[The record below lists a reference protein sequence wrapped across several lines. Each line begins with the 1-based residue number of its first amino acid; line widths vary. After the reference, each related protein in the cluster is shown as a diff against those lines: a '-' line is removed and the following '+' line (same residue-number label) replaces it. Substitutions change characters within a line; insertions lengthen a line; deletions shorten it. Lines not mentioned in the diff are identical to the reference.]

1 MRRIVFNLFEMRFPQ
16 SGADLAHFAARVT
29 KKASDMIRER
39 EIRSLLSAV
48 RAAECASIV
57 GLSNTGKSTLLR
69 AICAPEVREAI
80 WEESDSGWLFVYID
94 CNLMPERS
102 ERALHE
108 IVLRS
113 AIEALR
119 RAGAQDGLLPRLD
132 WLYQQVVEPPTPLRS
147 PLAFNDALTALCEAS
162 ARRIVLALDEFDDPF
177 EKLDGRVFL
186 NLRASKDR
194 FRERLTYVTATDRPL
209 PEIRADHEASEFV
222 ELFAAQTRWIGFLG
236 AAESRDLIREVIKTD
251 GLALAPEELD
261 FLAHQAGG
269 HPGLLKSVTQIYE
282 RVAAGAPQSA
292 QREAQ
297 SVAAHAFDADATIH
311 QECAKLWA
319 QITPPER
326 EALMALFSHAR
337 ADSRALAQLRA
348 KGLLPELFE
357 DDDTSAATDSTPII
371 GALWQAFVKRHAL
384 AADQHERGVRVDVD
398 AGDVYVDGRMVDP
411 LTELEYKLLL
421 LLYGRLNKIVDK
433 YTIVTEVWGEN
444 YLNDVDDARIE
455 KLVSRLRAKLEPGAQ
470 EPAYLL
476 TVRGRGY
483 KLVG

>member
-1 MRRIVFNLFEMRFPQ
+1 
-16 SGADLAHFAARVT
+16 
-29 KKASDMIRER
+29 MIRER
-39 EIRSLLSAV
+39 EIRSLLAAV
-48 RAAECASIV
+48 RAAECVSIV

-69 AICAPEVREAI
+69 AICTPEVRDAI
-80 WEESDSGWLFVYID
+80 WAESDSDWLFVHID

-113 AIEALR
+113 AIESLR
-119 RAGAQDGLLPRLD
+119 RVGAQDGLLPRLD

-147 PLAFNDALTALCEAS
+147 PLAFNDALTALCQDS
-162 ARRIVLALDEFDDPF
+162 TRRTVLVFDEFDDPF

-186 NLRASKDR
+186 NLRATKDR
-194 FRERLTYVTATDRPL
+194 FGEQLTYVTATDRPL
-209 PEIRADHEASEFV
+209 PEIRSDHEASEFA
-222 ELFAAQTRWIGFLG
+222 ELFAAQTHWIGLLG
-236 AAESRDLIREVIKTD
+236 AAESRDLIREMVKVD
-251 GLALAPEELD
+251 GLTLAPEELD
-261 FLAHQAGG
+261 FLVHQAGG
-269 HPGLLKSVTQIYE
+269 HPGLLRSVTQIYE

-297 SVAAHAFDADATIH
+297 SVAAHAFEADATIH
-311 QECAKLWA
+311 QECVKLWA

-337 ADSRALAQLRA
+337 ADSRALAQLRV
-348 KGLLPELFE
+348 KGLLPESLVDDVRADTGRDDE
-357 DDDTSAATDSTPII
+357 DALDTMDSGPVV
-371 GALWQAFVKRHAL
+371 GAVWQAFVKRYAL
-384 AADQHERGVRVDVD
+384 AADQHERGVRVDVE
-398 AGDVYVDGRMVDP
+398 AGDVYVDGRMADP

-455 KLVSRLRAKLEPGAQ
+455 KLVSRLRSKLEPGKQ
-470 EPAYLL
+470 EPEYLL

>member
-1 MRRIVFNLFEMRFPQ
+1 
-16 SGADLAHFAARVT
+16 
-29 KKASDMIRER
+29 MIRER
-39 EIRSLLSAV
+39 EMGIVLSAI
-48 RAAECASIV
+48 RAAECTSIV

-69 AICAPEVREAI
+69 AICAPEVRDILWQEA
-80 WEESDSGWLFVYID
+80 ESDWLFVHVD

-108 IVLRS
+108 IVLRN

-147 PLAFNDALTALCEAS
+147 PLAFNDALTALCQDS
-162 ARRIVLALDEFDDPF
+162 TRRVVLVLDEFDDPF

-186 NLRASKDR
+186 NLRATKDR
-194 FRERLTYVTATDRPL
+194 FGERLTYVTATDRPL
-209 PEIRADHEASEFV
+209 PEIRTDREAGEFV
-222 ELFAAQTRWIGFLG
+222 ELFAAQTHWIGFLS
-236 AAESRDLIREVIKTD
+236 AAESGDLIRDMVKAD
-251 GLALAPEELD
+251 GLTLEPEELD
-261 FLAHQAGG
+261 FLARQAGG
-269 HPGLLKSVTQIYE
+269 HPGLLKSVTQIYA
-282 RVAAGAPQSA
+282 RVAAGAPKST

-297 SVAAHAFDADATIH
+297 SVAAHAFDSDATIH
-311 QECAKLWA
+311 QECARLWA

-337 ADSRALAQLRA
+337 ADSRVLAQLRV
-348 KGLLPELFE
+348 KGLLPKALADDVRDNE
-357 DDDTSAATDSTPII
+357 DAPDMSDAAPLV
-371 GALWQAFVKRHAL
+371 GEVWRAFVKRHAL

-398 AGDVYVDGRMVDP
+398 AGDVYVDGRMIEP

-455 KLVSRLRAKLEPGAQ
+455 KLVSRLRAKLEPGTQ

>member
-1 MRRIVFNLFEMRFPQ
+1 
-16 SGADLAHFAARVT
+16 
-29 KKASDMIRER
+29 MIRER
-39 EIRSLLSAV
+39 EIRLLLSAV
-48 RAAECASIV
+48 RAGECASIV

-69 AICAPEVREAI
+69 AICSPDVRGTV
-80 WEESDSGWLFVYID
+80 WDQPDSDWLFVHID

-108 IVLRS
+108 IVLRN
-113 AIEALR
+113 AIQSLR
-119 RAGAQDGLLPRLD
+119 QAGAEDGLLPRLD

-147 PLAFNDALTALCEAS
+147 PLAFNDALTALCQDS
-162 ARRIVLALDEFDDPF
+162 TRRTVLVLDEFDDPF

-186 NLRASKDR
+186 NLRATKDR
-194 FRERLTYVTATDRPL
+194 FGEQLTYVTATDWPL
-209 PEIRADHEASEFV
+209 PEIRADHEAGEFI
-222 ELFAAQTRWIGFLG
+222 ELFAAQTHWIGFLS
-236 AAESRDLIREVIKTD
+236 AAESRDLIRDVVMAD
-251 GLALAPEELD
+251 GLTLAPEELD
-261 FLAHQAGG
+261 FLVGQAGG
-269 HPGLLKSVTQIYE
+269 HAGLLRSVAQVYG

-319 QITPPER
+319 QIAPDER

-337 ADSRALAQLRA
+337 ANDHALARLRV
-348 KGLLPELFE
+348 KGLLPDTLNE
-357 DDDTSAATDSTPII
+357 DDAAGATEGAPAV

-384 AADQHERGVRVDVD
+384 AVERHERGVRVDVE
-398 AGDVYVDGRMVDP
+398 AGDVYVDGRLTDP

-433 YTIVTEVWGEN
+433 YTIVTDVWGEN

-455 KLVSRLRAKLEPGAQ
+455 KLVSRLRAKLEPGTQ
-470 EPAYLL
+470 EPVYLL

>member
-1 MRRIVFNLFEMRFPQ
+1 
-16 SGADLAHFAARVT
+16 
-29 KKASDMIRER
+29 MIRER
-39 EIRSLLSAV
+39 EIRLLLSAA
-48 RAAECASIV
+48 RAGACASIV
-57 GLSNTGKSTLLR
+57 GLSNTGKSSLLR
-69 AICAPEVREAI
+69 AICSPETRGAA
-80 WEESDSGWLFVYID
+80 WDQPDRDWLFVYVD

-108 IVLRS
+108 IVLRN
-113 AIEALR
+113 AIQSLR
-119 RAGAQDGLLPRLD
+119 QAGAHDDLLARLD
-132 WLYQQVVEPPTPLRS
+132 SLHQNVVQPPSPLRS
-147 PLAFNDALTALCEAS
+147 PLAFNDALTALCEES
-162 ARRIVLALDEFDDPF
+162 GRRIVLALDEFDDPF

-186 NLRASKDR
+186 NLRATRDR
-194 FRERLTYVTATDRPL
+194 FAEQLTYVTATDRPL
-209 PEIRADHEASEFV
+209 SDIRADHEAGEFI
-222 ELFAAQTRWIGFLG
+222 ELFAAHTHWIGFLS
-236 AAESRDLIREVIKTD
+236 AAESRDLIREVVRAD
-251 GLALAPEELD
+251 GLTLTPEGLD
-261 FLAHQAGG
+261 FLVAQAGG
-269 HPGLLKSVTQIYE
+269 HPGLLRSVAQVYG

-319 QITPPER
+319 QIAPDER
-326 EALMALFSHAR
+326 KALMALFSHAR
-337 ADSRALAQLRA
+337 ADSRVLAQLRA
-348 KGLLPELFE
+348 KGLLPDALNE
-357 DDDTSAATDSTPII
+357 DDAAGATEGAPAV

-384 AADQHERGVRVDVD
+384 AVERRERGVRVDVD
-398 AGDVYVDGRMVDP
+398 AGDVYVDGRLIEP

-470 EPAYLL
+470 EPVYLL

>member
-1 MRRIVFNLFEMRFPQ
+1 
-16 SGADLAHFAARVT
+16 
-29 KKASDMIRER
+29 MIRER
-39 EIRSLLSAV
+39 EIRALLSTV
-48 RAAECASIV
+48 RAGECASIV

-69 AICAPEVREAI
+69 AICAPEIRATL
-80 WEESDSGWLFVYID
+80 WEERDSDWLFVYVD

-108 IVLRS
+108 IVLRN
-113 AIEALR
+113 AIESLR

-147 PLAFNDALTALCEAS
+147 PLAFNDALTALCQDS
-162 ARRIVLALDEFDDPF
+162 GRRIALALDEFDDPF

-186 NLRASKDR
+186 NLRATRDR
-194 FRERLTYVTATDRPL
+194 FGEQLIYVTATDRPL
-209 PEIRADHEASEFV
+209 PDIRTDHEAGEFV

-236 AAESRDLIREVIKTD
+236 VADARAMIREVIQTD
-251 GLALAPEELD
+251 GPALDADEID
-261 FLAHQAGG
+261 FLARQAGG
-269 HPGLLKSVTQIYE
+269 HPGLLKSVTQIYQ

-292 QREAQ
+292 RREAQ
-297 SVAAHAFDADATIH
+297 SVAAHAFDADATIY

-337 ADSRALAQLRA
+337 AEHRALAQLRV
-348 KGLLPELFE
+348 KGLLPEAPADVVRDDE
-357 DDDTSAATDSTPII
+357 DAPDTMDSGPVA

-384 AADQHERGVRVDVD
+384 VADQRERGVRVDVD
-398 AGDVYVDGRMVDP
+398 AGDVYVDGRLTEP

-455 KLVSRLRAKLEPGAQ
+455 KLISRVRSKLEPGAQ
-470 EPAYLL
+470 EPVYLV